1 MKTDNALG
9 YCHWCVGISMLKTR
23 GKVSECRTV
32 SGWLSMTVYTGN
44 SMSLKQRK
52 HGLKYFSDLLVP
64 YSKCKTP
71 KTANQNTEHSHLMKA
86 WNKLVEYSSLL
97 GSWCPEFMHFSLRP
111 WETLQQWI
119 LQQPSTVWQ
128 VCYVC
133 CYDGW
138 WTIANQHKSNKLNY
152 LAPNWWPKQ

>member
-9 YCHWCVGISMLKTR
+9 YCHWCVGISLLKTR

-32 SGWLSMTVYTGN
+32 SGWLSMTLYTGN
-44 SMSLKQRK
+44 SMSLKQKR

-97 GSWCPEFMHFSLRP
+97 GSWCPDSCTSRWGLGKTCNNGFSNNPQQCGKHVMYVVLMVDGQLR
-111 WETLQQWI
+111 
-119 LQQPSTVWQ
+119 
-128 VCYVC
+128 
-133 CYDGW
+133 
-138 WTIANQHKSNKLNY
+138 SNIKAIN
-152 LAPNWWPKQ
+152 